1 MQRPDKEVSNMKV
14 KHVVSGFLLFCL
26 LPSGVF
32 GQVTE
37 LTLDR
42 IPDSMDEFLFLRDEI
57 ADSPEGGAAVYVAA
71 LIMFTRD
78 EDVGTDALTVA
89 LDRSMIKSDP
99 EGYKGY
105 SPVWSFADKLQRYL
119 RPKPYIARS
128 YIAGTSPGGAYEL
141 PEPPY
146 TVVLSRNKYSVIAE
160 DEVKVFVSSSGADSP
175 RPVTLLRNNRGIWK
189 VKVESLILGIRP
201 PEETVDD
208 AL

>member
-1 MQRPDKEVSNMKV
+1 MTV
-14 KHVVSGFLLFCL
+14 KHIFSGFLLFCL
-26 LPSGVF
+26 LSTGLF

-42 IPDSMDEFLFLRDEI
+42 IPDSMEEFLSLRDEI
-57 ADSPEGGAAVYVAA
+57 AESPEGGAAVYVVA

-78 EDVGTDALTVA
+78 EDLGTDALTAA

-99 EGYKGY
+99 QGYKGY
-105 SPVWSFADKLQRYL
+105 SPVWPFSDKLRRYL

-128 YIAGTSPGGAYEL
+128 YIDGTSPGGAYEL

-146 TVVLSRNKYSVIAE
+146 MVVLSRNKYSVIAE

-175 RPVTLLRNNRGIWK
+175 RPVTLLRNNREIWK

-201 PEETVDD
+201 PEETIDD
-208 AL
+208 DL